1 MMRLLPKKCRR
12 GGLWVSGCRESF
24 SYRVEGGDVLT
35 LLTKN
40 HISRHSN
47 QTHSPNQIHS
57 RWSIENQKNL
67 SKNFINSQLR
77 DRKRDQI
84 TVCSRNFKIKKW
96 SDLTFRL
103 LRNFIT
109 FLGASFRE
117 FFPVRIC
124 SVYVKFSPYSS
135 DKIFRAGR
143 GHFLNAKISRIR
155 AKIHKKWRK

>member
-1 MMRLLPKKCRR
+1 MTNGLHRDHPSAWELTESRDRAFFYKISRIELCSSRFSLHMMRLLPKKCRR

-77 DRKRDQI
+77 DRKIDQ
-84 TVCSRNFKIKKW
+84 TC
-96 SDLTFRL
+96 DGQL
-103 LRNFIT
+103 
-109 FLGASFRE
+109 FL
-117 FFPVRIC
+117 
-124 SVYVKFSPYSS
+124 
-135 DKIFRAGR
+135 
-143 GHFLNAKISRIR
+143 
-155 AKIHKKWRK
+155 WRKNQPIY